1 MLRKM
6 LSKTSRQMW
15 NAQGKGR
22 VMDEP
27 ARPPFEHID
36 AQTTCDVN
44 RPRALST
51 ATSERF
57 GAPNEQKMSL
67 NCSNLLRTPPSNS
80 CHLRTTI
87 SKSSSPGTPTESQ
100 LVGAATS
107 HQNPMSSR
115 LARRNSGRQMPL
127 WKNNARKLLQ
137 RSAAA
142 LGAQITRTI
151 RSIGSVNGHDSSCD
165 DLHACP
171 LLTTQ
176 MV

>member
-100 LVGAATS
+100 LAGAVS
-107 HQNPMSSR
+107 LHQNLMSLQ
-115 LARRNSGRQMPL
+115 LARAHPKRRKPL
-127 WKNNARKLLQ
+127 WNERPGTQDTNLWQRVAAGGHIKLDNMWRRFRQ
-137 RSAAA
+137 R
-142 LGAQITRTI
+142 
-151 RSIGSVNGHDSSCD
+151 
-165 DLHACP
+165 P
-171 LLTTQ
+171 
-176 MV
+176 